1 MLGVYHGYGFTE
13 NFIPDYLMTYCK
25 NFVMAFP
32 LQLILVGPL
41 ARLVFRTL
49 FIKNK
54 RAGSTNEIQ
63 KEYEQIVKS
72 TM

>member
-41 ARLVFRTL
+41 ARLIIRTL

-63 KEYEQIVKS
+63 KEYEQIVNS

>member
-41 ARLVFRTL
+41 ARLIFRTL
-49 FIKNK
+49 FIKNN